1 MYPWIHEAINFSYCG
16 ALLCLVAA
24 VINEHWEYPVKTTST
39 ILILGFY
46 LKKCTYLVK
55 RVLFCKSVAMSAII
69 GVTSDSDFQSWS
81 KWLSVL
87 EQNYLGVWGP
97 FGQLAEIFQLLA
109 PVTQFSC
116 WSAEWFPM
124 MVGNW
129 KVERLHSFTSLSASN
144 ATWLLLSL
152 FVSIC
157 CILVIIFT
165 QNELT
170 CLEK

>member
-1 MYPWIHEAINFSYCG
+1 MNVPMNTWSHNFSYCG
-16 ALLCLVAA
+16 ALLCLVTA
-24 VINEHWEYPVKTTST
+24 VINEHWEYPVKTMST

-55 RVLFCKSVAMSAII
+55 RLLFCKSVAIL
-69 GVTSDSDFQSWS
+69 GVTSGSDFQSWR

-144 ATWLLLSL
+144 ATWLLLPLS
-152 FVSIC
+152 FA
-157 CILVIIFT
+157 F
-165 QNELT
+165 
-170 CLEK
+170 